1 MSRDERV
8 LLGPR
13 VGDRDD
19 LHVATAAPAWQ
30 VAVQG
35 DVAQADDR
43 AALHP
48 IEARDL

>member
-1 MSRDERV
+1 V

-13 VGDRDD
+13 VRDRDD
-19 LHVATAAPAWQ
+19 LHVAAASPAWQ

-35 DVAQADDR
+35 DVAQANDR